1 MANEDRQDAASGDE
15 RMAPL
20 IPTQESL
27 RNVQKALLKEQF
39 KIFLAQTQK
48 LPLYIDLTW
57 LFGGSVFGDEMVT
70 WSQIKVSLGDSSI
83 AVGPGE
89 RLQLWD
95 PVYFFLGSLFSW
107 NTLPPSAES
116 WRIPAWTA

>member
-1 MANEDRQDAASGDE
+1 MANEDRYDAASGDE

-27 RNVQKALLKEQF
+27 RNGQKALLKEQF

-57 LFGGSVFGDEMVT
+57 LFGGSVFGDGMVT

-83 AVGPGE
+83 AVGPGSVCSFGT
-89 RLQLWD
+89 QCIS
-95 PVYFFLGSLFSW
+95 F
-107 NTLPPSAES
+107 
-116 WRIPAWTA
+116 